1 MATPPAGPT
10 VLRILLGAE
19 LRKLREAAG
28 LTPAQAAAAIGGS
41 DSKISRMELGRSGFK
56 ERDVAVL
63 LSVYGVTD
71 EEECDQLLSL
81 AKRANQPGWW
91 HSYSDLLPAW
101 FQSYIGLEQAAER
114 IRTYE
119 SQFVPGL
126 LQTPEY
132 AQAVL
137 ALGDF
142 PDEEME
148 RRISLRLARQRRFR
162 EKHLRLWAV
171 LDEAVL
177 RRPVGGREVLRGQLE
192 YLLAAAKLP
201 QLALQITRFE
211 ASWRHAAP
219 GGFSILRFGDAQLPD
234 VVYVELLGGALY
246 LDKTEDV
253 DRYML
258 AMDRLSVI
266 STSPAES
273 IQLLTDALNGL

>member
-19 LRKLREAAG
+19 LRKLREASG
-28 LTPAQAAAAIGGS
+28 VTPAQAAAAIGGS
-41 DSKISRMELGRSGFK
+41 DSKISRMELGRSSFK

-91 HSYSDLLPAW
+91 HSYSDLLPSW

-119 SQFVPGL
+119 SQFIPGL

-142 PDEEME
+142 PGEEME
-148 RRISLRLARQRRFR
+148 RRVALRIARQQRFR
-162 EKHLRLWAV
+162 EKHLKLWAV

-219 GGFSILRFGDAQLPD
+219 GGFSILRFGDDQLPD

-253 DRYML
+253 DRYVF

-273 IQLLTDALNGL
+273 IQLLTDALNDL

>member
-28 LTPAQAAAAIGGS
+28 LTLAEAAKAIGGS

-63 LSVYGVTD
+63 LSRYGVTD

-81 AKRANQPGWW
+81 ARRANQPGWW

-148 RRISLRLARQRRFR
+148 RRLALRIARQRRFR
-162 EKHLRLWAV
+162 EGHLRLWAI

-177 RRPVGGREVLRGQLE
+177 RRPVGGRQVLRGQLE
-192 YLLAAAKLP
+192 SLLATAKLP
-201 QLALQITRFE
+201 NLALQITRFE
-211 ASWRHAAP
+211 ASWRHASS
-219 GGFSILRFGDAQLPD
+219 GGFSILRFSDAQLPD

-253 DRYML
+253 DRYVL

-273 IQLLTDALNGL
+273 VQLLNEALSDL